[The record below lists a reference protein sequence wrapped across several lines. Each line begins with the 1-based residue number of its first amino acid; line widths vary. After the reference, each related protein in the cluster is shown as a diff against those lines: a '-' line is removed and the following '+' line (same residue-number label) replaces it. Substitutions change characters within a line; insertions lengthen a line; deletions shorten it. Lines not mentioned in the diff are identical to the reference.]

1 EDNRVVSKAVY
12 LALGIDKEGRRE
24 ILGLK
29 VDHNESFKSWSAF
42 IQHLISRGLQSPKL
56 VVSDAHEGLK
66 KAIQQDFVGT
76 SWQRCNVH
84 F

>member
-1 EDNRVVSKAVY
+1 
-12 LALGIDKEGRRE
+12 
-24 ILGLK
+24 
-29 VDHNESFKSWSAF
+29 
-42 IQHLISRGLQSPKL
+42 QHLISRGLQSPKL

-84 F
+84 FKRNIVDVMPKKDNQEAISLLKSIFAAEEM